1 VTWHVEAAGDG
12 VLAAVRHDRRGG
24 THLGPVPFMIT
35 LRLGL

>member
-24 THLGPVPFMIT
+24 LIWDPFPS
-35 LRLGL
+35 